1 MVPWYLFDWGGSKA
15 ARCSQYI
22 AAKVLNQI
30 IMKISECRAITSII
44 SPANQDIFNKLS
56 IYFILRSDLPPVE
69 TCRICRSSTVCQGKG
84 MSASGR
90 SRRLH
95 RLDFMWQKDKTSAS
109 ARWHSWCSW
118 RDPHSHAITS
128 PQSLLSDAI
137 SADGLRRY
145 WYQPSVSLCV
155 FSHCQPPHSQFN
167 IMSAWP

>member
-95 RLDFMWQKDKTSAS
+95 RLDFMWQKDIGVRALTLMMLLTRSTQPCNNFSSVSIIRFYICRWAEALLVPTLCLSLCFLSLSAS
-109 ARWHSWCSW
+109 TLT
-118 RDPHSHAITS
+118 I
-128 PQSLLSDAI
+128 
-137 SADGLRRY
+137 
-145 WYQPSVSLCV
+145 
-155 FSHCQPPHSQFN
+155 
-167 IMSAWP
+167 